1 MTIDDVIRLLNF
13 GFVGAGLAAVV
24 LVPVLLFQR
33 VRRRVTAGRK
43 GSFLTGWS
51 ARLFLACVVLALL
64 FAASGNLVAGRKIHE
79 ILQDPETV
87 VVAVDGRPAAN
98 PEQVLTVLRRV
109 SAKPAHHSHPIAAI
123 SVVLR
128 RDGVDTTLLV
138 SRDSDNPREYWVD
151 IPRSL
156 VEPSDGL
163 GRVETAAFD
172 GYPSHGL

>member
-13 GFVGAGLAAVV
+13 GFVGAGLAAIV
-24 LVPVLLFQR
+24 LVPVFLVQA
-33 VRRRVTAGRK
+33 VRRSVTTRRP

-51 ARLFLACVVLALL
+51 ARLFLVCVVLAML
-64 FAASGNLVAGRKIHE
+64 FATSGNLVAGRKIHE
-79 ILQDPETV
+79 ILQDPETI
-87 VVAVDGRPAAN
+87 VVAVDGRPASN
-98 PEQVLTVLRRV
+98 PAQVLTALRGV

-123 SVVLR
+123 PVVLR
-128 RDGVDTTLLV
+128 RDGVDTTLLL

-172 GYPSHGL
+172 AYPGRGL